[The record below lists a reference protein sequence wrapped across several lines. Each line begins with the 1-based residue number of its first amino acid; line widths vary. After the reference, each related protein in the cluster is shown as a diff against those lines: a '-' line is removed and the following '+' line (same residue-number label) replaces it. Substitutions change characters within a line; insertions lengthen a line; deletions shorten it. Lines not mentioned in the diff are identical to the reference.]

1 MCVTQRQSSAVPTRM
16 TPHMSAYAI
25 IMPGTHRHRG
35 ARPSSS
41 WAPASTTRP
50 PTAATASR
58 QRGIAAFGFRALDDA
73 ERATTKT
80 YTRAAPHSAR
90 AVNRRGMSGRDSNT
104 SVDPAREARQSR
116 HERLFTRPGNAQVV
130 SARHQAL
137 LVGDAAHVGEI
148 DEVAGVRPEKVVPG
162 ELFLHGL

>member
-1 MCVTQRQSSAVPTRM
+1 MNARALMCVTQRQSSAVPTRM

-25 IMPGTHRHRG
+25 IMPGTHRDRG

-41 WAPASTTRP
+41 WAPVSTTRP
-50 PTAATASR
+50 PTVATASR
-58 QRGIAAFGFRALDDA
+58 QRGIAAFGFRAFDDA
-73 ERATTKT
+73 ERATTNT

-116 HERLFTRPGNAQVV
+116 HERLLTRPGNAQAVP
-130 SARHQAL
+130 ARHEAL
-137 LVGDAAHVGEI
+137 LVGDAAHVREVH
-148 DEVAGVRPEKVVPG
+148 EVARI
-162 ELFLHGL
+162 